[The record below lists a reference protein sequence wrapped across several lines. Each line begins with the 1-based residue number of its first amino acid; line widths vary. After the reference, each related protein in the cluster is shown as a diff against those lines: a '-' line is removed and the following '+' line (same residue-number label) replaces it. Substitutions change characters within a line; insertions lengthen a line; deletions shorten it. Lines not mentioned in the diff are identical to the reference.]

1 VTTWESADRCEFA
14 REGIHLSSEIWLEA
28 GEVKLER
35 KIAKLKKIVGTSM
48 MEFDAADNNWPGD
61 N

>member
-1 VTTWESADRCEFA
+1 VTTWELANRREFA

-48 MEFDAADNNWPGD
+48 IEFVAANN
-61 N
+61 